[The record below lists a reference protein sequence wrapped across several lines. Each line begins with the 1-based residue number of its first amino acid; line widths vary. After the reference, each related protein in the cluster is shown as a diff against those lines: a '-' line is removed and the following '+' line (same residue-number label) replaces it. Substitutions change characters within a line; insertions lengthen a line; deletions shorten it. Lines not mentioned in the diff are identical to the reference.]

1 VICGGGRS
9 SADFTNLELVLT
21 GVQTSPGFRV
31 APWVARVQE
40 ATTRSLASS
49 R

>member
-1 VICGGGRS
+1 MVCGGGRP

-21 GVQTSPGFRV
+21 GVQTNPGFRV
-31 APWVARVQE
+31 ATAAARVQE
-40 ATTRSLASS
+40 ATMRSSASS

>member
-1 VICGGGRS
+1 MVCGGGRPG
-9 SADFTNLELVLT
+9 ADFTNLELVLT

-40 ATTRSLASS
+40 ATTRSSGS
-49 R
+49 NR